1 MGSALRALIGRLQE
15 LGPAGRLALNLIY
28 AVARLSGRRY
38 FAGVFLDYD
47 EWIRRQ
53 PCAPAGRG
61 LAVTV
66 VVPVYQPDMA
76 QLEEAVASVL
86 EQAYEPLEL
95 VLCDDGSGDNV
106 RESLRQLA
114 GRDARIKLVERST
127 NGGIAAATNSAIA
140 AASGDWVAF
149 LDQDDRLAQGVLSAC
164 ADAMSD
170 DAVQL
175 VYTDEDKIDRRGRR
189 HDPYFK
195 PDFSRALLYGR
206 NYLNHLTLVRRSALT
221 AVDGLAAGYDGA
233 QDFELVLRVL
243 DAFGPAAIRHVPVIG
258 YHWRQGHASGSFSD
272 RHREAAAAAGEQ
284 ALKQHLRRLG
294 GPSDVTLE
302 TRPVGRRVHFD
313 GSPDASDITA
323 IIPTRDRIDLVARAV
338 DQLGDEISVIIVDN
352 GSTEP
357 ASREW
362 LQHFARSG
370 ARRRVVRDDTAFNFS
385 RLVNLGAARAETS
398 KLLILNNDVH
408 SAAPGWLAELAGWA
422 GFDWAGCVG
431 ARLDYPDGRLQHGG
445 VLLGLDAGAGH
456 FMRGAA
462 DGAAGPFG
470 HLQLVRGV
478 SAVTAACLM
487 IRKQVFDEVG
497 GFDEHDFPVTFSDVD
512 FCLRVRAA
520 GYENIWTPF
529 ARLTHEEGSSRG
541 RTEASAAHPE
551 HLGALKNLKQRWP
564 SAMQRDPFSNPAL
577 DPRFEQMRLR
587 RSVTD

>member
-1 MGSALRALIGRLQE
+1 MGSVLRALIGRLQE
-15 LGPAGRLALNLIY
+15 FGPAGRLALNLIY
-28 AVARLSGRRY
+28 ALVRLSGRRY
-38 FAGVFLDYD
+38 FAGVFLDYG

-53 PCAPAGRG
+53 PCALPARG
-61 LAVTV
+61 ASVSV
-66 VVPVYQPDMA
+66 VVPVYQPDLA
-76 QLEEAVASVL
+76 QLEKAVASVL
-86 EQAYEPLEL
+86 GQAYQPLEL
-95 VLCDDGSGDNV
+95 VLCDDGSSEEL
-106 RESLRQLA
+106 REGLRFLA
-114 GRDARIKLVERST
+114 ERDARIILVERAE
-127 NGGIAAATNSAIA
+127 NGGIAAATNNAID
-140 AASGDWVAF
+140 AASGDWIAF
-149 LDQDDRLAQGVLSAC
+149 LDQDDRLADGVLSAC
-164 ADAMSD
+164 AAVMRDE
-170 DAVQL
+170 AVQL
-175 VYTDEDKIDRRGRR
+175 VYTDEDKIDRQGRR

-206 NYLNHLTLVRRSALT
+206 NYLNHLTLVRRSALA
-221 AVDGLAAGYDGA
+221 AVDGLAAGFDGA
-233 QDFELVLRVL
+233 QDFELIVRLL
-243 DAFGPAAIRHVPVIG
+243 EAFGPAAIRHVPVIG

-272 RHREAAAAAGEQ
+272 RHREVAAEAGEQ
-284 ALKQHLRRLG
+284 ALKQHLQRLG
-294 GPSDVTLE
+294 GASAVTLE
-302 TRPVGRRVHFD
+302 TRPVGRRLRFD
-313 GSPDASDITA
+313 AAPDASDITV
-323 IIPTRDRIDLVARAV
+323 IIPTRDHIDLVARAV
-338 DQLGDEISVIIVDN
+338 DQLGDETSVIIVDN

-362 LQHFARSG
+362 LQHFASTS
-370 ARRRVVRDDTAFNFS
+370 ARRRVVRDDGAFNFS
-385 RLVNLGAARAETS
+385 RLINLGAARAETS

-408 SAAPGWLAELAGWA
+408 SAAPGWVGELAGWA
-422 GFDWAGCVG
+422 GFDWAGCIG

-445 VLLGLDAGAGH
+445 VLLGLEAGAGH

-497 GFDEHDFPVTFSDVD
+497 GFDERDFPVTFSDVD

-541 RTEASAAHPE
+541 RTEASADHPE

-564 SAMQRDPFSNPAL
+564 GAMQGDPFSNPAL

-587 RSVTD
+587 LSVTD